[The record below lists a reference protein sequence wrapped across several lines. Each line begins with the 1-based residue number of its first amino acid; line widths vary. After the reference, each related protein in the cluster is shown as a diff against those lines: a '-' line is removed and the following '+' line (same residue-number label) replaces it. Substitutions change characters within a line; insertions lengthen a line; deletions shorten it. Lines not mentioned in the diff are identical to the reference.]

1 MNIDKFNNEILS
13 ILKDGEIENIA
24 LDNIEILEYIIL
36 DDNINKELYTKFK
49 NNYLN
54 LYDNDLSNFYCKLQ
68 DMIYRVNLFVNNN
81 LIEKRDIVDIDKIKS
96 ITSIAIDYD
105 SALFLDAV
113 SYDQNDMEIIE
124 EQDYI
129 IDEVINEKKDMA
141 FVC

>member
-36 DDNINKELYTKFK
+36 DDTINKELYTKFK

-81 LIEKRDIVDIDKIKS
+81 LIEKRDIDDIDKIKS
-96 ITSIAIDYD
+96 ITSKAIDYD